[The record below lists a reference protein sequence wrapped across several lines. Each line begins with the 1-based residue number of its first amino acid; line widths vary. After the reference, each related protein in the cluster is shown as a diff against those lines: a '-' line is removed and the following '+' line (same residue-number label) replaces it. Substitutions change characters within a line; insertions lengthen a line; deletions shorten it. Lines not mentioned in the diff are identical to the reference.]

1 AVVAPGF
8 WLSFGAVA
16 PRIAIVS
23 AGWRNRFGHPKAE
36 VVARYHAAG
45 ARLLRTVDSGA
56 ITVHLGP
63 GGPRVSRWREQRR
76 RYWQ

>member
-1 AVVAPGF
+1 
-8 WLSFGAVA
+8 
-16 PRIAIVS
+16 
-23 AGWRNRFGHPKAE
+23 

-45 ARLLRTVDSGA
+45 ARLLRTDDSGA
-56 ITVHLGP
+56 ITVDLGP